1 MTHIPKLIRNT
12 LSISYYP
19 VYVTMRM
26 TINPIVYPAIS
37 NEVPQLCCES
47 TVYRTSLEIRRHQL
61 NDGT

>member
-26 TINPIVYPAIS
+26 S
-37 NEVPQLCCES
+37 GD
-47 TVYRTSLEIRRHQL
+47 TS
-61 NDGT
+61 